1 MGMGLPYKVTHYS
14 LDTNGVSSIMTIANL
29 IDHLETGVNWNK
41 VFGVVCSTY
50 GDKGFTSRA
59 DNFTKSTTIEKALD
73 KFSNLTR
80 VDQIGYDFTFEDLKV
95 ELKMRQ
101 NLFYKRTPHQTQT
114 IKMKNFQGNKKTL
127 EDFKND
133 QTFDI
138 AIILCLTTFQA
149 IVVEDDVA
157 RNRYYADG
165 DGVFAK
171 FGLGDYYKCD
181 IGEVTPILPPT
192 SLSESIRA
200 AIDNHLD
207 F

>member
-1 MGMGLPYKVTHYS
+1 MVVALKFSNLNH
-14 LDTNGVSSIMTIANL
+14 DTNGVSSTMTIANL
-29 IDHLETGVNWNK
+29 IDHLETSVNWNK

-50 GDKGFTSRA
+50 NDEGFTSRA
-59 DNFTKSTTIEKALD
+59 DNFTKSTTIEKALA
-73 KFSNLTR
+73 KFSDLKR
-80 VDQIGYDFTFEDLKV
+80 VDQIGHDFLFEDLKV

-101 NLFYKRTPHQTQT
+101 NLFYKRTPHQTQV

-127 EDFKND
+127 EDFKQD
-133 QTFDI
+133 QTFDV
-138 AIILCLTTFQA
+138 AIILCLTTFQV
-149 IVVEDDVA
+149 IVVEDEVA
-157 RNRYYADG
+157 RDRYFADG

-192 SLSESIRA
+192 SLSEQIQTG
-200 AIDNHLD
+200 IDRYLD

>member
-1 MGMGLPYKVTHYS
+1 
-14 LDTNGVSSIMTIANL
+14 MTIANL
-29 IDHLETGVNWNK
+29 IDHLETEVNWNK
-41 VFGVVCSTY
+41 VFGVVQATY

-73 KFSNLTR
+73 KFSSLTR
-80 VDQIGYDFTFEDLKV
+80 VDQIGYDFMFGDLKV

-101 NLFYKRTPHQTQT
+101 NLFYKRTPHQTQV

-133 QTFDI
+133 QTFDV

-157 RNRYYADG
+157 RDRYFADG

-181 IGEVTPILPPT
+181 IDKVDPILPPT
-192 SLSESIRA
+192 TLSEQIQA
-200 AIDNHLD
+200 AIDNHLN

>member
-1 MGMGLPYKVTHYS
+1 MGKGLPYKVTHYS

-133 QTFDI
+133 QTFDV

>member
-1 MGMGLPYKVTHYS
+1 
-14 LDTNGVSSIMTIANL
+14 MTIANL
-29 IDHLETGVNWNK
+29 IDHLESEVNWDK

-59 DNFTKSTTIEKALD
+59 DNFTKSTTIEKALE
-73 KFSNLTR
+73 KFSNLVR
-80 VDQIGYDFTFEDLKV
+80 VDQIGHDFLFGGLKV

-101 NLFYKRTPHQTQT
+101 NLFYKRTPHQTQV

-133 QTFDI
+133 QTFDV
-138 AIILCLTTFQA
+138 AIVLCLTTFQV
-149 IVVEDDVA
+149 IVVEDEVA
-157 RNRYYADG
+157 RDRYFADG

-181 IGEVTPILPPT
+181 IGEVNPILPPT
-192 SLSESIRA
+192 SLSEEIQA
-200 AIDNHLD
+200 AINKHLD

>member
-1 MGMGLPYKVTHYS
+1 
-14 LDTNGVSSIMTIANL
+14 MTIANL
-29 IDHLETGVNWNK
+29 IDHLETSVNWNK

-50 GDKGFTSRA
+50 NDEGFTSRA
-59 DNFTKSTTIEKALD
+59 DNFTKSTTIEKALA
-73 KFSNLTR
+73 KFSDLKR
-80 VDQIGYDFTFEDLKV
+80 VDQIGHDFLFEDLKV

-101 NLFYKRTPHQTQT
+101 NLFYKRTPHQTQV

-127 EDFKND
+127 EDFKQD
-133 QTFDI
+133 QTFDV
-138 AIILCLTTFQA
+138 AIILCLTTFQV
-149 IVVEDDVA
+149 IVVEDEVA
-157 RNRYYADG
+157 RDRYFADG

-192 SLSESIRA
+192 SLSEEIQTSIDRY
-200 AIDNHLD
+200 LD

>member
-1 MGMGLPYKVTHYS
+1 MSTSALKR
-14 LDTNGVSSIMTIANL
+14 DTNGVSSIMTIGNL
-29 IDHLETGVNWNK
+29 IDHLETDVNWNK
-41 VFGVVCSTY
+41 VFGVVRGVYS
-50 GDKGFTSRA
+50 DSGFTSRA
-59 DNFTKSTTIEKALD
+59 DNFTKSTTIEKALA
-73 KFSNLTR
+73 KFSNLNR
-80 VDQIGYDFTFEDLKV
+80 VDQIGYDFLYGDLKV

-127 EDFKND
+127 EDFKNS
-133 QTFDI
+133 QTFD
-138 AIILCLTTFQA
+138 AALILCLTTYQA
-149 IVVEDDVA
+149 IIVEDDVA

-181 IGEVTPILPPT
+181 IGEVNPILPPT
-192 SLSESIRA
+192 QLSEDIQTS
-200 AIDNHLD
+200 IDNYLN

>member
-1 MGMGLPYKVTHYS
+1 MGLPYKVTHYS

-133 QTFDI
+133 QTFDV

-192 SLSESIRA
+192 SLSESIQA

>member
-1 MGMGLPYKVTHYS
+1 
-14 LDTNGVSSIMTIANL
+14 MTIANL
-29 IDHLETGVNWNK
+29 IDHLETEVNWNK
-41 VFGVVCSTY
+41 VFGVVQATY
-50 GDKGFTSRA
+50 SDKGFTSRA
-59 DNFTKSTTIEKALD
+59 DNFTKSTTIEKALAN
-73 KFSNLTR
+73 FSGLTR
-80 VDQIGYDFTFEDLKV
+80 VDQIGYDFMFGDLKV

-101 NLFYKRTPHQTQT
+101 NLFYKRTPHQTQV

-133 QTFDI
+133 QTFDV
-138 AIILCLTTFQA
+138 ALVLCLTTFQA

-157 RNRYYADG
+157 RDRYFADG

-192 SLSESIRA
+192 TLSEQIQG
-200 AIDNHLD
+200 AIDNYLN

>member
-133 QTFDI
+133 QTFDV

-192 SLSESIRA
+192 SLSESIQA

>member
-80 VDQIGYDFTFEDLKV
+80 VDQIGYDFTFEDPKV

-133 QTFDI
+133 QTFDV

>member
-133 QTFDI
+133 QTFDV

-149 IVVEDDVA
+149 IVAEDDVA

>member
-1 MGMGLPYKVTHYS
+1 
-14 LDTNGVSSIMTIANL
+14 MTIANL

-59 DNFTKSTTIEKALD
+59 DNFTKSTTIEKALA
-73 KFSNLTR
+73 KFSDLNR
-80 VDQIGYDFTFEDLKV
+80 VDQIGYDFMYGDLKV

-133 QTFDI
+133 QTFDV
-138 AIILCLTTFQA
+138 AIILCLTTFQV
-149 IVVEDDVA
+149 IVVEDEVA
-157 RNRYYADG
+157 RNRYFADG

-181 IGEVTPILPPT
+181 IGEVNPVLPPT
-192 SLSESIRA
+192 ILSESIQA

>member
-1 MGMGLPYKVTHYS
+1 MGLPYKVTHYS

>member
-1 MGMGLPYKVTHYS
+1 MGLPYKVTHYS

-133 QTFDI
+133 QTFDV

>member
-59 DNFTKSTTIEKALD
+59 DNFTKSTTIEKALA
-73 KFSNLTR
+73 KFSDLNR
-80 VDQIGYDFTFEDLKV
+80 VDQIGYDFMYGDLKV

-101 NLFYKRTPHQTQT
+101 NLFYKRTPHQTQV

-133 QTFDI
+133 QTFDV
-138 AIILCLTTFQA
+138 AVILCLTTFQV

-157 RNRYYADG
+157 RDRYFADG

-181 IGEVTPILPPT
+181 IGEVNPVIPPT
-192 SLSESIRA
+192 SLSEQIQQ
-200 AIDNHLD
+200 AIDNHLN

>member
-1 MGMGLPYKVTHYS
+1 MVVALKFSNLNH
-14 LDTNGVSSIMTIANL
+14 DTNGVSSTMTIANL
-29 IDHLETGVNWNK
+29 IDHLETSVNWNK

-50 GDKGFTSRA
+50 NDEGFTSRA
-59 DNFTKSTTIEKALD
+59 DNFTKSTTIEKALA
-73 KFSNLTR
+73 KFSDLKR
-80 VDQIGYDFTFEDLKV
+80 VDQIGHDFLFEDLKV

-101 NLFYKRTPHQTQT
+101 NLFYKRTPHQTQV

-127 EDFKND
+127 EDFKQD
-133 QTFDI
+133 QTFDV
-138 AIILCLTTFQA
+138 AIILCLTTFQV
-149 IVVEDDVA
+149 IVVEDEVA
-157 RNRYYADG
+157 RDRYFADG

-192 SLSESIRA
+192 SLSEEIQTSIDRY
-200 AIDNHLD
+200 LD